1 MYTYE
6 MLTEQIAELK
16 REYGIS
22 VFYFGDSVMGRPL
35 PCLVIPGNRKKL
47 FVNAS
52 HHGLEF
58 ITSQVLMNFAAEVL
72 ARGSY
77 VGATMYLAPMI
88 NPDGVNLAQNAINP
102 ATFDYKRAVYLN
114 GESTDFSSGWQSNI
128 RGVDLNHNYPALWGT
143 GALASFAAGY
153 TCPGRTRYSGMYPF
167 SEPESRAVRDLCF
180 ERDFDMAI
188 ALHSQGEVIY
198 WNFNNLAD
206 ERAKQIGQRLA
217 AASGYALEE
226 AEGIASTGGFK
237 DWFMQEYRRPAYTV
251 EVGRGKNPLPQEQL
265 PQIQK
270 DVFPLLYEA
279 ARLA

>member
-6 MLTEQIAELK
+6 MMMEQIAALK
-16 REYGIS
+16 RDYGIS
-22 VFYFGDSVMGRPL
+22 VFYFGDSVMGRAL
-35 PCLVIPGNRKKL
+35 PCLVIPGNRKTL
-47 FVNAS
+47 LVNAA
-52 HHGLEF
+52 HHGLEY
-58 ITSQVLMNFAAEVL
+58 ITSQVLMNFAFDVL
-72 ARGSY
+72 SRGSY
-77 VGATMYLAPMI
+77 VGATMYLAPMM
-88 NPDGVNLAQNAINP
+88 NPDGVNLAQNAID
-102 ATFDYKRAVYLN
+102 TGSFDYKRAVFLN
-114 GESTDFSSGWQSNI
+114 GESADFSNGWQSNI

-167 SEPESRAVRDLCF
+167 SEPESRAVRDLCY

-206 ERAKQIGQRLA
+206 EKAKEIGTRLA

-237 DWFMQEYRRPAYTV
+237 DWFIQEYRRPAYTI
-251 EVGRGKNPLPQEQL
+251 EVGRGKNPLPEAQL
-265 PQIQK
+265 TQIQGA
-270 DVFPLLYEA
+270 VFPLLYEA